1 MPLIGKLINYFKE
14 TRLELKHVNWPTKKV
29 AMRLTMLVIGIS
41 FAVALYLGFFD
52 MLFTYLLNT
61 FVLNI

>member
-1 MPLIGKLINYFKE
+1 MSLIGKLINYFKE
-14 TRLELKHVNWPTKKV
+14 TRIELKHVNWPTKKV

-52 MLFTYLLNT
+52 MLFAYLLNT
-61 FVLNI
+61 FVFSV

>member
-1 MPLIGKLINYFKE
+1 MSLIEKLINYFKE
-14 TRLELKHVNWPTKKV
+14 TRIELKHVNWPTKKV

-61 FVLNI
+61 FVLSV

>member
-1 MPLIGKLINYFKE
+1 MFGKLINYFKE
-14 TRLELKHVNWPTKKV
+14 TKLELKHVNWPTKKV

-52 MLFTYLLNT
+52 MVFTYILNN
-61 FVLNI
+61 FILNF